1 MKTTYKAYGG
11 HNIDIDGTCYM
22 LCLPKK
28 NLSCEFFI
36 VNKKYTKPL
45 LGLKTWQD
53 LSVIN
58 VHLII
63 TNPGTDSWIKKYTV
77 FKGLGMVEGGYCIN
91 LHQNTKPVIQPPR
104 KVPLTIS

>member
-11 HNIDIDGTCYM
+11 HNIDIDGTCNM

-45 LGLKTWQD
+45 LGLKT
-53 LSVIN
+53 
-58 VHLII
+58 
-63 TNPGTDSWIKKYTV
+63 
-77 FKGLGMVEGGYCIN
+77 FKI
-91 LHQNTKPVIQPPR
+91 
-104 KVPLTIS
+104 